1 MPKKSVNF
9 STFMISKYKK
19 MKLKSLVILFFSLC
33 ISKAL
38 FAFDATFMLNK
49 DAFVYDK
56 YNFSI
61 VKVID
66 ARIDKQKPIGIYY
79 NGLLSNK
86 KQTVGNDSINK
97 ELERH
102 FLKYP
107 KSFYEPTKIILVI
120 NQINLIEILN
130 KRIDDLELTL
140 AFDYYR
146 VNENTA
152 KLEYSQ
158 YLKYDKGAGTF
169 KPDDINKLF
178 SSAVAAA
185 FLQFKNQIMYYK
197 PLEFT
202 ALHTEE
208 LEKKLNSK
216 IIRRID
222 SANANDGLY
231 FNIHQLIKN
240 APVVTSN
247 YKIVS
252 DSALLNNQAVAVD
265 SKTYLVKKVFAFVK
279 NSQLYIYMGEG
290 IYLPAIIE
298 GDGKIMLKDVYYKEK
313 EKKFNNP
320 FITGLKV
327 FVPVLAIISDIND
340 LSKNREEVKVYIDE
354 ETGQLKI

>member
-1 MPKKSVNF
+1 
-9 STFMISKYKK
+9 
-19 MKLKSLVILFFSLC
+19 MKTKIFIILF
-33 ISKAL
+33 L
-38 FAFDATFMLNK
+38 FFGCFKTLLAFDATFMLNK
-49 DAFVYDK
+49 DAFVYEK

-61 VKVID
+61 AKVID
-66 ARIDKQKPIGIYY
+66 GRPDKQKAIGIYY
-79 NGLLSNK
+79 QGLLNK
-86 KQTVGNDSINK
+86 KLLVGNDSIDK
-97 ELERH
+97 ELARY

-130 KRIDDLELTL
+130 KRIDDFELTL

-146 VNENTA
+146 ITGNTA

-158 YLKYDKGAGTF
+158 YLKYYRGAGTY
-169 KPDDINKLF
+169 KPDDISKLF
-178 SSAVAAA
+178 STTMAAA

-202 ALHTEE
+202 ALQTED
-208 LEKKLNSK
+208 LVKRLNSK

-222 SANANDGLY
+222 STNANDGLY

-252 DSALLNNQAVAVD
+252 DSALLNNQAVEID

-279 NSQLYIYMGEG
+279 SGRLYIYMSDG
-290 IYLPAIIE
+290 IYLPAVIE
-298 GDGKIMLKDVYYKEK
+298 ADGKIGLKDIYYKEK
-313 EKKFNNP
+313 DKMFNNSA
-320 FITGLKV
+320 IAGLRAL
-327 FVPVLAIISDIND
+327 VPVLAIISDIAN
-340 LSKNREEVKVYIDE
+340 LSGKTEKVKVYVDQ
-354 ETGQLKI
+354 ETGGLKL